1 MYIPLIK
8 YLRYLTENFWIFIY
22 QVGLNVIQHFQLDL
36 NLFGKLFFFHC
47 SIGLALKVISSFHL
61 FTTMPHMH
69 FESFIS
75 SQKMDPFI
83 KLSKLYQQFSVVHH
97 SLEIILWTAELLA
110 EELTYFRTSYLSS
123 FEVKESCIVRPSS
136 HQLNIVDL
144 LNYVNFMLNKSYFD
158 WGLDQCDI
166 CFILGIPFDL
176 ESSFLEISPFVI
188 SNRLETMAYP
198 EDFPALAFHSSFD
211 HVNFLLLIAGCFE
224 ISILNL
230 REHMHKCQHTYNF
243 RL

>member
-8 YLRYLTENFWIFIY
+8 YQRHLTKNFWIFIY

-36 NLFGKLFFFHC
+36 NLFSKLFSFHC

-69 FESFIS
+69 FKSFIL
-75 SQKMDPFI
+75 SQKMDRFM
-83 KLSKLYQQFSVVHH
+83 KLSKLCQQFSVVHH
-97 SLEIILWTAELLA
+97 SLEIILWMAELLA
-110 EELTYFRTSYLSS
+110 EELAYFRTSYLLS

-144 LNYVNFMLNKSYFD
+144 LNYVNFMLSKSYFD
-158 WGLDQCDI
+158 WGLDPYDI
-166 CFILGIPFDL
+166 YFILGIPFDL

-188 SNRLETMAYP
+188 SNRLKIKAYL
-198 EDFPALAFHSSFD
+198 EDFPALAFHLAFNRA
-211 HVNFLLLIAGCFE
+211 NFLLLIADCFR

-230 REHMHKCQHTYNF
+230 HEHMHKCQHTYNF